1 MYMRER
7 ILMEYCRVHVI
18 DYVTKTLTRTGP
30 MCCQSFKHSSHPKFR
45 IRHAGTLFK
54 TLCLTTLSRI
64 LTPSV
69 SCGQTGFK
77 EHNINHEPRLSAMF
91 VARAE
96 VNKHVLIPGACLHI
110 TMTQRDSRHSSH
122 IQSSPTQPVPSHLKL
137 RPRKRRDIALNIHRY
152 TETLRFANR
161 RVSVNVRSKHHTPKL
176 QDWHTPGHHSLQSH
190 HCPSH
195 RHQRKCAHNIHR
207 ETLPACALTQQNP
220 SENLTASPKMCA
232 VVLHKH
238 QRLCSLMEK
247 LLELM
252 LVAPE
257 CVHASLADMATV

>member
-1 MYMRER
+1 MRER

-45 IRHAGTLFK
+45 IPHASTLFK
-54 TLCLTTLSRI
+54 TLCMTTLCRI

-69 SCGQTGFK
+69 ACGHTGFK

-122 IQSSPTQPVPSHLKL
+122 IQFLQLNRSPPTSSSGQGN
-137 RPRKRRDIALNIHRY
+137 A
-152 TETLRFANR
+152 ET
-161 RVSVNVRSKHHTPKL
+161 SP
-176 QDWHTPGHHSLQSH
+176 
-190 HCPSH
+190 
-195 RHQRKCAHNIHR
+195 
-207 ETLPACALTQQNP
+207 LT
-220 SENLTASPKMCA
+220 STDTR
-232 VVLHKH
+232 
-238 QRLCSLMEK
+238 RLCGLQTPYAETTR
-247 LLELM
+247 
-252 LVAPE
+252 
-257 CVHASLADMATV
+257 LAYSWSP